1 MKSPRDILLGK
12 YRDETQALDAIRR
25 RALKNVTPMNRCAAT
40 SDVSRPSLAE
50 LFFRLRWHLAG
61 LATVWVFIAIL
72 SALAAGPQKSPPTRV
87 LSFAA
92 QSATIARE
100 NRRMLNE
107 MLRPAAAEAS
117 ATTSGTVLPRS
128 EIPWRFTTV

>member
-12 YRDETQALDAIRR
+12 YWDETQALDAIRR
-25 RALKNVTPMNRCAAT
+25 RALENVTPMNRCAAA
-40 SDVSRPSLAE
+40 SDASRPSLAE
-50 LFFRLRWHLAG
+50 LFFRLRWHLLG
-61 LATVWVFIAIL
+61 LATVWAFIAVL
-72 SALAAGPQKSPPTRV
+72 SVLAASPQKLPPARV